1 MGCACKK
8 ISDTISND
16 GYDNDSTFIND
27 IFLFFLKIILSL
39 TMVILSPFILIVL
52 IVIVIKGKSININS
66 IIGKKK

>member
-16 GYDNDSTFIND
+16 VYDNESTFIND
-27 IFLFFLKIILSL
+27 IFLVFLKIILSL